1 MRLLAQDNGSP
12 GGFFPLPPFF
22 VLLLVLLAGAFLPAF
37 LLARRTRRSLRV
49 LVFGF
54 FFLDQKPT
62 LIEYM
67 GISLV
72 LLGVVVQQRDVLP
85 SVSET
90 A

>member
-1 MRLLAQDNGSP
+1 LLAL
-12 GGFFPLPPFF
+12 LP
-22 VLLLVLLAGAFLPAF
+22 VTAV
-37 LLARRTRRSLRV
+37 
-49 LVFGF
+49 VFGF